1 MENHYEWSEVP
12 TDVLR
17 AVVTRDKKKEGEK
30 WQKQKQ
36 KNSPLNPGS
45 KLD

>member
-1 MENHYEWSEVP
+1 MENHYEWKEVP
-12 TDVLR
+12 RVVLR
-17 AVVTRDKKKEGEK
+17 AVVTRDAKKEGEK

-36 KNSPLNPGS
+36 KNFPLNPGS